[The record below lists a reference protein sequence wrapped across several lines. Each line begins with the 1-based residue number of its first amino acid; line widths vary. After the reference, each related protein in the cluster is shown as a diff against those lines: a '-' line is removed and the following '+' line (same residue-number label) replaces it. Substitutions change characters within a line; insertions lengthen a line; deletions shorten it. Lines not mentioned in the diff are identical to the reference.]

1 LDAVKFVAEKG
12 EGRKAESGAS
22 TCGDFWDFFFGFLY
36 EIVRIRIRIV
46 DALTDT
52 HLNFYFLV

>member
-1 LDAVKFVAEKG
+1 LDVVKFVAEKG

-22 TCGDFWDFFFGFLY
+22 TCGDFWDFFCFLY
-36 EIVRIRIRIV
+36 EIIRIRIV

-52 HLNFYFLV
+52 HLNLFFLM